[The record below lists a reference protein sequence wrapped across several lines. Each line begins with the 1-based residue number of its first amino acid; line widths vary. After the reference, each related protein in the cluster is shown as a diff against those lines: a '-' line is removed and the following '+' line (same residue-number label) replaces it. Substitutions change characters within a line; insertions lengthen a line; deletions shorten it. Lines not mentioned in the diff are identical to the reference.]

1 MAGISNIP
9 EPAGGGL
16 FSSLKAVFSTL
27 LESGKTRLELFAN
40 ELQEEKLRLVD
51 LALLMLC
58 TAFCLSAALL
68 TAVLF
73 LTALF
78 WESRVVVLG
87 MFTIAFTLAG
97 LVFLFRMKRALFRP
111 RGIFETTLAEL
122 REDIR
127 QLNAAVGQDADPE

>member
-1 MAGISNIP
+1 MAGLSNIP
-9 EPAGGGL
+9 DPVGGGL

-40 ELQEEKLRLVD
+40 ELQEEKLRLAD

-58 TAFCLSAALL
+58 MAFCLSAALL

-87 MFTIAFTLAG
+87 MFSVAFTLAG
-97 LVFLFRMKRALFRP
+97 FVFLFRMKRALSRP
-111 RGIFETTLAEL
+111 HGIFETTLAEL

-127 QLNAAVGQDADPE
+127 QLNAAAGQDADPE